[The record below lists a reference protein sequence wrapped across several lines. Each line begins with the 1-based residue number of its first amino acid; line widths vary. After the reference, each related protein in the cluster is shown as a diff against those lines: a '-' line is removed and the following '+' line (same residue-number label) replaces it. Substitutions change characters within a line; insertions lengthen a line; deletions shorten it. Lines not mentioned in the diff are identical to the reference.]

1 MHGQKAARPYTKGR
15 GNDNSA
21 AHPTGVRAAA
31 LVIAPSRR
39 QRQLRRCDFL

>member
-21 AHPTGVRAAA
+21 AHPQAA
-31 LVIAPSRR
+31 RR
-39 QRQLRRCDFL
+39 QRLS